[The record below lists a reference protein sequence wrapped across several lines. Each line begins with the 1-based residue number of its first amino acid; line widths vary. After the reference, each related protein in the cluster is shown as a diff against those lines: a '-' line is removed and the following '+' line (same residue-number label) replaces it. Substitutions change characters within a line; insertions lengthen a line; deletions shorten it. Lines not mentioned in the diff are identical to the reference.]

1 MDWSNINRDR
11 DTSGLGPIEYDQTK
25 VPALIRKHA
34 DNVRTKTYGQEVREA
49 QARNAEYAGLIAGEA
64 DSKAT
69 SADLLSKDT
78 QNRFNDQIAGTTNS
92 DEVIDARR
100 PDGAAV
106 FTTLNDRLTVQLKY
120 VNYEMFRT
128 EGLTDT
134 QVIKLAHEYA
144 NAHNI
149 PVINT
154 TGEYWLGDPEN
165 IPIKTDVFWG
175 KTKFHIDESK
185 SKQWLRHFWVQ
196 EDEQAVTLDVLE
208 TQGILEDFNQHNRV
222 VDTLKNYPNSYLM
235 YTESG
240 TQVGKRYN
248 TTSFRTKNDFFYVS
262 NYGKLIGDY
271 MWDSYGAGEITVKKL
286 STDILTVKGGAFILN
301 GSDSEETDSVYLS
314 PVIYSDRSF
323 VRFDDQN
330 VQLEDGA
337 SDEVTNP
344 ISGFYGFNSSY
355 DVEVNNSNVLPR
367 KYQGISGTYGI
378 HANYILSLKLNG
390 VVSQGDDTSW
400 GVTGTNYIKDF
411 EVRNSEINRVDVH
424 YKGWNVSILNSS
436 VDSVNLTGGGT
447 LRIYDSKIKNK
458 KYMVDFRSDYGS
470 KWDGDIDIRDI
481 ELTMVND
488 TGTYNLLN
496 YSSLNKDFDYGED
509 LILAKSIK
517 MKNIKVE
524 LGLPIK
530 NDSDSNANRAIYAI
544 GMPTWAKDTIGQIE
558 FPSEIDIENIKIK
571 NNRNEQ
577 GLRFFD
583 IQDPRFKMRKAGGNI
598 DGQLITNSKIR
609 IKNVDTLDFEV
620 RDDENTH
627 TTHLAIGRISTALQ
641 SSYELI
647 PTIDVL
653 DVPYISAKVFGLYAR
668 LYIQDATIR
677 HFTGRGNSGTYSIF
691 KFNDTDIKGRTAGNK
706 PVILTTSGDSNAF
719 SGQSYFQNTTFYI
732 PIVGGV
738 KSVDNF
744 GRIGVLSP
752 SADYIQAFTHINSK
766 IAKSDKATVSQAYQ
780 NKLWM
785 YSGM

>member
-1 MDWSNINRDR
+1 MDWNNINTDN
-11 DTSGLGPIEYDQTK
+11 DTSGLGPIEYDQSK
-25 VPALIRKHA
+25 VPQLIRKHA
-34 DNVRTKTYGQEVREA
+34 DNVRGKSYGQQVREA
-49 QARNAEYAGLIAGEA
+49 QARNAEYAGLIASEA

-78 QNRFNDQIAGTTNS
+78 QNRFKDQIEGTTNS
-92 DEVIDARR
+92 DEIIDARR
-100 PDGAAV
+100 PDGAAI

-120 VNYEMFRT
+120 VNYEMFRA

-134 QVIKLAHEYA
+134 QIIQRTHEYA

-149 PVINT
+149 PVINA

-175 KTKFHIDESK
+175 KTQFHIDESK
-185 SKQWLRHFWVQ
+185 LKQWVRHFWVQ
-196 EDEQAVTLDVLE
+196 EDAQPVMLDEIE
-208 TQGILEDFNQHNRV
+208 TQSIIEDFNRHNRI
-222 VDTLKNYPNSYLM
+222 VDVLKKYPNSYLM
-235 YTESG
+235 YTEND

-248 TTSFRTKNDFFYVS
+248 TNSFWNKNDFFYVS

-271 MWDSYGAGEITVKKL
+271 MWDSYGPGKITVTKL
-286 STDILTVKGGAFILN
+286 STDILTVKGGTFVLN
-301 GSDSEETDSVYLS
+301 GSNGDVLDSVYLS
-314 PVIYSDRSF
+314 PIIYSERSF
-323 VRFDDQN
+323 VRFDDQT
-330 VQLEDGA
+330 VQLADGA
-337 SDEVTNP
+337 NDEVINP
-344 ISGFYGFNSSY
+344 ISGFFGFNRSY

-411 EVRNSEINRVDVH
+411 EVINSEINRVDVH
-424 YKGWNVSILNSS
+424 YKGWNVSILNSA

-481 ELTMVND
+481 ELTIVNA
-488 TGTYNLLN
+488 TGAYNLLN
-496 YSSLNKDFDYGED
+496 YSELNKDFDYGED
-509 LILAKSIK
+509 LILAKSVK
-517 MKNIKVE
+517 MENIKIV
-524 LGLPIK
+524 LGQPVK
-530 NDSDSNANRAIYAI
+530 TDSDSNANRAIYAI

-577 GLRFFD
+577 GLKFFD
-583 IQDPRFKMRKAGGNI
+583 IQDPRFKLRTAGGNI
-598 DGQLITNSKIR
+598 DGQLITNSKIK

-620 RDDENTH
+620 RDDENTY
-627 TTHLAIGRISTALQ
+627 TTHLSIGRISTALQ
-641 SSYELI
+641 NSYELI
-647 PTIDVL
+647 PTIDIS
-653 DVPYISAKVFGLYAR
+653 DVPYISTKVFGMYSKV
-668 LYIQDATIR
+668 YIERATIR
-677 HFTGRGNSGTYSIF
+677 HFTGRGNDGTYSIF
-691 KFNDTDIKGRTAGNK
+691 KFSDTDIKGRTAGNK
-706 PVILTTSGDSNAF
+706 PVILTLSGDSNAF

-744 GRIGVLSP
+744 GRIGVLAP

-766 IAKSDKATVSQAYQ
+766 IAKSDKATVSQTYQ